1 MTIEHLERTVP
12 PADKASEPGSGGD
25 LRNTKSIAR
34 PVRGLDYCFSGDKHF
49 GSGSG
54 IAAYMITSAIP
65 QGEAGPDV
73 FFMNLRG
80 LPWNGSAGVRL
91 LAAWDGHGM
100 AASQSH
106 AMRFENFPVT
116 RLAWP
121 SASRQSSAESAG
133 GVFFAAVCVRVV
145 ETALETARRYLAD
158 RRAALGSYEQVEWS
172 RAQLDA
178 WLVQRAYA
186 GLLHA
191 LEAEENI
198 LLTAR
203 LAKVAIAELAESAVG
218 RICRVVGGGS
228 YSRHSPFGYWFEDVR
243 AFGFLRPPWGL
254 AYRSLFD
261 LSWDTPASN
270 GYQRDPPGTD
280 RDGGRRRC

>member
-1 MTIEHLERTVP
+1 
-12 PADKASEPGSGGD
+12 
-25 LRNTKSIAR
+25 
-34 PVRGLDYCFSGDKHF
+34 
-49 GSGSG
+49 
-54 IAAYMITSAIP
+54 
-65 QGEAGPDV
+65 
-73 FFMNLRG
+73 
-80 LPWNGSAGVRL
+80 
-91 LAAWDGHGM
+91 M

-121 SASRQSSAESAG
+121 SASRQSSAEGAG
-133 GVFFAAVCVRVV
+133 GVFFAAVCVGVV

-158 RRAALGSYEQVEWS
+158 RRAALGSYEKVEWS

-203 LAKVAIAELAESAVG
+203 LTKVAIAELAESAVG

-243 AFGFLRPPWGL
+243 AFGFLWPPWGL

-261 LSWDTPASN
+261 LSWETPASN

-280 RDGGRRRC
+280 WDGGRRRC